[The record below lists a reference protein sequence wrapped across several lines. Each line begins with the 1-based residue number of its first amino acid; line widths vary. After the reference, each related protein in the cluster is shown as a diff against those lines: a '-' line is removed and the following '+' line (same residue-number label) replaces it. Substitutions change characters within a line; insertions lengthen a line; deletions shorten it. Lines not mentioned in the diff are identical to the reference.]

1 MKRTADFDTI
11 IVEKNGILRITC
23 LSVHVS
29 TCLMTFTLK
38 KWRYSGWKTLKWR
51 PRVTF
56 KSSVKGNYGISQ
68 IALLEVYFS
77 FNFRFLTFCSC
88 KVS

>member
-68 IALLEVYFS
+68 IALLEVYF
-77 FNFRFLTFCSC
+77 FFQFPLPNIL
-88 KVS
+88 

>member
-1 MKRTADFDTI
+1 MKRIADFDTI
-11 IVEKNGILRITC
+11 IVEKNGILRITY

-38 KWRYSGWKTLKWR
+38 KWRYSGWKTIKWR

-56 KSSVKGNYGISQ
+56 KSSVKGQ
-68 IALLEVYFS
+68 ITLLEVYF
-77 FNFRFLTFCSC
+77 FLLIPAS
-88 KVS
+88 

>member
-1 MKRTADFDTI
+1 MKRIADFDTI

-51 PRVTF
+51 PRVNVQIKC
-56 KSSVKGNYGISQ
+56 KSTVKGNYGIGQ
-68 IALLEVYFS
+68 ITLLEVHF
-77 FNFRFLTFCSC
+77 FLLISA
-88 KVS
+88 S